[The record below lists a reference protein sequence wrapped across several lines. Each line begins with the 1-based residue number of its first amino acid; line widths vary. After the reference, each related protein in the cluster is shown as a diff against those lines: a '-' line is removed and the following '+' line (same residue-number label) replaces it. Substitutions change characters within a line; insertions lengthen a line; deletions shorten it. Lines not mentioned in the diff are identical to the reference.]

1 MTVESKR
8 MTIFVDETDMHGELP
23 LYEAIVRRLIA
34 LEAAGA
40 TVQTGIMGFGKHGR
54 VHRKRLF
61 GISDDR
67 PVTITVV
74 DRSEK
79 IDRMAEELRALLKE
93 GLMVIENV
101 TVIRPDP
108 A

>member
-1 MTVESKR
+1 MTREAKR
-8 MTIFVDETDMHGELP
+8 LTIYVDETDTHGDLP
-23 LYEAIVRRLIA
+23 LYEAIVRRLVA

-67 PVTITVV
+67 PVVITVV
-74 DRSEK
+74 DTAAK
-79 IDRMAEELRALLKE
+79 VDQIANHLRPLVKE
-93 GLMVIENV
+93 GVMVVEDV
-101 TVIRPDP
+101 TVIMPDP

>member
-1 MTVESKR
+1 MTTEAKR
-8 MTIFVDETDMHGELP
+8 LTIYIDETDMHGDLP
-23 LYEAIVRRLIA
+23 LYEAVVRRLVA
-34 LEAAGA
+34 LEAVGA

-67 PVTITVV
+67 PVIITVV
-74 DRSEK
+74 DKPAKVDQLARDLRSFV
-79 IDRMAEELRALLKE
+79 KE
-93 GLMVIENV
+93 GLMVLEDVSVV
-101 TVIRPDP
+101 TADP

>member
-1 MTVESKR
+1 

-93 GLMVIENV
+93 GLIVIENV

>member
-1 MTVESKR
+1 VNVQAKRLTVY
-8 MTIFVDETDMHGELP
+8 IDEADMHGDVP
-23 LYEAIVRRLIA
+23 LYESVVRRLLS

-67 PVTITVV
+67 PVTITVI
-74 DRSEK
+74 DNAAK
-79 IDRMAEELRALLKE
+79 IERISDDLRRLVTE
-93 GLMVIENV
+93 GLIVVEDVLVVM
-101 TVIRPDP
+101 PDP

>member
-1 MTVESKR
+1 MTVESRR
-8 MTIFVDETDMHGELP
+8 MTIFVDETDMHGDLP
-23 LYEAIVRRLIA
+23 LYEAIVRRLIT

-79 IDRMAEELRALLKE
+79 IDRMAEELRMLLKE
-93 GLMVIENV
+93 GLIVIENV
-101 TVIRPDP
+101 TVISPDP

>member
-67 PVTITVV
+67 PVTITVI
-74 DRSEK
+74 DRGEK

-93 GLMVIENV
+93 GLIVIEDV

>member
-1 MTVESKR
+1 MTTGKR
-8 MTIFVDETDMHGELP
+8 LTIYIDENDMRGDVP
-23 LYEAIVRRLIA
+23 LYEAIVRRLVA

-54 VHRKRLF
+54 LHRKRLF

-74 DRSEK
+74 DSAEK
-79 IDRMAEELRALLKE
+79 VEFLAQELRSFVTE
-93 GLMVIENV
+93 GVMVVEDV
-101 TVIRPDP
+101 TVIRPDRP
-108 A
+108 

>member
-1 MTVESKR
+1 MNVESKR
-8 MTIFVDETDMHGELP
+8 MTVFVDETDMHGELP

-79 IDRMAEELRALLKE
+79 IDRIAEELQALLKE
-93 GLMVIENV
+93 GLIVVENV

>member
-1 MTVESKR
+1 MSGKR
-8 MTIFVDETDMHGELP
+8 LTIYIDENDTRGDVP
-23 LYEAIVRRLIA
+23 LYEAIVRRLVA

-54 VHRKRLF
+54 LHRKRLF

-74 DRSEK
+74 DSAEK
-79 IDRMAEELRALLKE
+79 VEFLVQELRSFVTE
-93 GLMVIENV
+93 GVMVVEDV
-101 TVIRPDP
+101 TVILPDRP
-108 A
+108 